1 MLEGMAVKPSPQPA
15 LRGGPFTV
23 ADARRVGLRWDD
35 LQTRS
40 WARLSRGQYAWM
52 GLPQDALL
60 KLEAVA
66 QRVPASYAFSGST
79 AAWFLGLD
87 VAWCDPI
94 EVTIGR
100 DVPVLARAGVRLRR
114 AERLESDVIVR
125 QGFRTTSAIRTI
137 CDLASRRDPVES
149 VVAVD
154 MAVRAGLVKLSNLAR
169 HVESH
174 AGAKGIKR
182 LRRAVRLADPRSE
195 SPMET
200 LPWRNFRLVRTK
212 RLDDRSNPRIVRT
225 IRGCRLAVQPR
236 PAFHAET
243 VPAQIVMS
251 ARGAHQAPRRIGLQ
265 PALVL
270 APVPDAVLRAEHPS
284 PAIASHAGSILAGIR
299 DGLMFAFGS
308 AWFVPV
314 SAAIALSAYMLWPKA
329 RPRGVDVVAGAGA
342 AVSLVGLFG
351 LVGNAGGAVGSGID
365 ASLTSLVTSVG
376 AWALLVAGLVI
387 GLIVT
392 IHFSPGALL
401 VTAVGAMRAAN
412 AERARLRD
420 LVAAPTAEKARP
432 VKSASAS
439 SDLLTRSAASFA
451 TAPAAPEQANVWDVD
466 EPEERLE
473 KKPQAEP
480 VALNGEAP
488 RELPAS
494 APAAVLRVVAE
505 PDDDLPD
512 IDWKLPSI
520 ALLDTVT
527 ARRERMADEI
537 KRNVRIIE
545 STLQTFGVECKV
557 VGVNP
562 GPAVTQ
568 YELQPGPGVQVKRIT
583 ALQND
588 LSLAL
593 AAAPLRIE
601 APIPGKSAVG
611 IEVPNKSASLVTI
624 REVIETAAFREGT
637 NKLALVLGNDVSGQ
651 SIVADLTRMPHLL
664 IAGATG
670 QGKSVCINAL
680 ITSLLFQVTPDH
692 LRMLLIDPK
701 RVELTGY
708 NGLPHLA
715 LPVLVESHQAAAA
728 LRWAVAEMDRRYKL
742 FSSEGVRNIASYND
756 KATQKLARTLPYVVI
771 VIDELA
777 DLMMVAA
784 GEIEE
789 LICRI
794 AQLAR
799 AVGIHLIIATQR
811 PSTDI
816 ITGLIKANI
825 PSRIAFVV
833 GSQVDSRVILDA
845 GGAEKLLGRG
855 DMLYQP
861 VDAGKPTRIQGAF
874 VSDPEVEGV
883 VNFWKSQG
891 GPRYMEEILEE
902 GAGTEWER
910 GEP

>member
-1 MLEGMAVKPSPQPA
+1 MLA
-15 LRGGPFTV
+15 
-23 ADARRVGLRWDD
+23 
-35 LQTRS
+35 
-40 WARLSRGQYAWM
+40 
-52 GLPQDALL
+52 ALL
-60 KLEAVA
+60 
-66 QRVPASYAFSGST
+66 
-79 AAWFLGLD
+79 GL
-87 VAWCDPI
+87 
-94 EVTIGR
+94 
-100 DVPVLARAGVRLRR
+100 L
-114 AERLESDVIVR
+114 
-125 QGFRTTSAIRTI
+125 
-137 CDLASRRDPVES
+137 
-149 VVAVD
+149 
-154 MAVRAGLVKLSNLAR
+154 
-169 HVESH
+169 
-174 AGAKGIKR
+174 
-182 LRRAVRLADPRSE
+182 
-195 SPMET
+195 
-200 LPWRNFRLVRTK
+200 
-212 RLDDRSNPRIVRT
+212 
-225 IRGCRLAVQPR
+225 
-236 PAFHAET
+236 
-243 VPAQIVMS
+243 
-251 ARGAHQAPRRIGLQ
+251 
-265 PALVL
+265 
-270 APVPDAVLRAEHPS
+270 
-284 PAIASHAGSILAGIR
+284 AIASHAGSILQGIR
-299 DGLMFAFGS
+299 DGMVFEFGA

-314 SAAIALSAYMLWPKA
+314 TAALALGGYLLWPKA
-329 RPRGVDVVAGAGA
+329 PRLRTIDLVAGVVA
-342 AVSLVGLFG
+342 VLSLVGLFG
-351 LVGNAGGAVGSGID
+351 LAANAGGWLGRAVDS
-365 ASLTSLVTSVG
+365 SLNGLVGTIG
-376 AWALLVAGLVI
+376 TWALLVAGLVI

-401 VTAVGAMRAAN
+401 VAAVGALRAAN

-420 LVAAPTAEKARP
+420 LVAAPAADKPKP
-432 VKSASAS
+432 VKSTPAST
-439 SDLLTRSAASFA
+439 DLLTRSAASFA
-451 TAPAAPEQANVWDVD
+451 TAPAAPDQPNFWDVD
-466 EPEERLE
+466 EPVERVE
-473 KKPQAEP
+473 TKPRIEPAAPNRDEPTAE
-480 VALNGEAP
+480 A
-488 RELPAS
+488 
-494 APAAVLRVVAE
+494 APAPALRVVAE
-505 PDDDLPD
+505 PEDDLPE

-537 KRNVRIIE
+537 KRNVKIIE
-545 STLQTFGVECKV
+545 STLETFGVACKV

-637 NKLALVLGNDVSGQ
+637 NKLALGLGNDVSGQ

-680 ITSLLFQVTPDH
+680 ITSLLFQVTPDKMR
-692 LRMLLIDPK
+692 LLLIDPK

-742 FSSEGVRNIASYND
+742 FSAEGVRNIAAYNE
-756 KATQKLARTLPYVVI
+756 KATQKLARPLPYVVI

-825 PSRIAFVV
+825 PSRIAFAV
-833 GSQVDSRVILDA
+833 GSQVDSRVILDT

-902 GAGTEWER
+902 GAVSEWDGEKREER
-910 GEP
+910 KLDPLFARSARAVAAEGGASVSLVQRKFNVGYSRAGRIVDQLAEHRVIGPYQGSKSREVLMTLPDVDDLLERIGLE

>member
-1 MLEGMAVKPSPQPA
+1 VLFLLA
-15 LRGGPFTV
+15 
-23 ADARRVGLRWDD
+23 
-35 LQTRS
+35 
-40 WARLSRGQYAWM
+40 
-52 GLPQDALL
+52 ALL
-60 KLEAVA
+60 GL
-66 QRVPASYAFSGST
+66 
-79 AAWFLGLD
+79 LGIL
-87 VAWCDPI
+87 
-94 EVTIGR
+94 
-100 DVPVLARAGVRLRR
+100 
-114 AERLESDVIVR
+114 
-125 QGFRTTSAIRTI
+125 
-137 CDLASRRDPVES
+137 
-149 VVAVD
+149 
-154 MAVRAGLVKLSNLAR
+154 
-169 HVESH
+169 
-174 AGAKGIKR
+174 
-182 LRRAVRLADPRSE
+182 
-195 SPMET
+195 
-200 LPWRNFRLVRTK
+200 
-212 RLDDRSNPRIVRT
+212 
-225 IRGCRLAVQPR
+225 
-236 PAFHAET
+236 
-243 VPAQIVMS
+243 
-251 ARGAHQAPRRIGLQ
+251 
-265 PALVL
+265 
-270 APVPDAVLRAEHPS
+270 
-284 PAIASHAGSILAGIR
+284 SHAGSILTAIR
-299 DGLMFAFGS
+299 DGMLTAFGV
-308 AWFVPV
+308 AWFVPLGAV
-314 SAAIALSAYMLWPKA
+314 LALGAYLLWPKA
-329 RPRGVDVVAGAGA
+329 PRPRTVDVVAGVV
-342 AVSLVGLFG
+342 AVASLVGLFG
-351 LVGNAGGAVGSGID
+351 LAAHAGGVVGTDIAD
-365 ASLTSLVTSVG
+365 ALKGPLTEVG
-376 AWALLVAGLVI
+376 AWGLLIAGLVI

-392 IHFSPGALL
+392 VHFSPGAL
-401 VTAVGAMRAAN
+401 VGTAVGALRAAN
-412 AERARLRD
+412 SERARMRD
-420 LVAAPTAEKARP
+420 LVAVPAADKA
-432 VKSASAS
+432 KSAKSVPAG

-451 TAPAAPEQANVWDVD
+451 TAPAPREQPSPWEVE
-466 EPEERLE
+466 EP
-473 KKPQAEP
+473 EP
-480 VALNGEAP
+480 VAVRKPVPEPVEEKKDSEPLRPPAP
-488 RELPAS
+488 
-494 APAAVLRVVAE
+494 VLRVVAE
-505 PDDDLPD
+505 PEDDLPE
-512 IDWKLPSI
+512 IEWKLPSI
-520 ALLDTVT
+520 TLLDTVT

-537 KRNVRIIE
+537 KRNVRVIE
-545 STLQTFGVECKV
+545 TTLTTFGVECKV

-568 YELQPGPGVQVKRIT
+568 FEVQPGPGVQVKRIT

-637 NKLALVLGNDVSGQ
+637 NKLALGLGNDVSGQ

-692 LRMLLIDPK
+692 LRLLLIDPK

-715 LPVLVESHQAAAA
+715 LPVLVEAHQAAAA

-742 FSSEGVRNIASYND
+742 FSSEGVRNIAGYND
-756 KATQKLARTLPYVVI
+756 KAVQKLARTLPYVVI

-825 PSRIAFVV
+825 PSRIAFAV
-833 GSQVDSRVILDA
+833 GSQVDSRVILDT

-891 GPRYMEEILEE
+891 APRYMEEILEE
-902 GAGTEWER
+902 GAGSEWE
-910 GEP
+910 GERREERKLDPLFARSARAVAAEGAASVSLVQRKFNVGYSRAGRIVDQLAEHRVVGGYQGSKSREVLMTLPDVDELLERLGIE

>member
-1 MLEGMAVKPSPQPA
+1 MLA
-15 LRGGPFTV
+15 
-23 ADARRVGLRWDD
+23 
-35 LQTRS
+35 
-40 WARLSRGQYAWM
+40 
-52 GLPQDALL
+52 ALL
-60 KLEAVA
+60 
-66 QRVPASYAFSGST
+66 
-79 AAWFLGLD
+79 GL
-87 VAWCDPI
+87 
-94 EVTIGR
+94 
-100 DVPVLARAGVRLRR
+100 L
-114 AERLESDVIVR
+114 
-125 QGFRTTSAIRTI
+125 
-137 CDLASRRDPVES
+137 
-149 VVAVD
+149 
-154 MAVRAGLVKLSNLAR
+154 
-169 HVESH
+169 
-174 AGAKGIKR
+174 
-182 LRRAVRLADPRSE
+182 
-195 SPMET
+195 
-200 LPWRNFRLVRTK
+200 
-212 RLDDRSNPRIVRT
+212 
-225 IRGCRLAVQPR
+225 
-236 PAFHAET
+236 
-243 VPAQIVMS
+243 
-251 ARGAHQAPRRIGLQ
+251 
-265 PALVL
+265 
-270 APVPDAVLRAEHPS
+270 
-284 PAIASHAGSILAGIR
+284 AIASHAGSILAGIR
-299 DGLMFAFGS
+299 DAMLSGFGS

-314 SAAIALSAYMLWPKA
+314 VAAIALSAYLLWPKA
-329 RPRGVDVVAGAGA
+329 PKPRGIDIVAGLV
-342 AVSLVGLFG
+342 AVLSLVGLFG
-351 LVGNAGGAVGSGID
+351 LAAGAGGSVGRGID
-365 ASLTSLVTSVG
+365 SALIGLFTGVG
-376 AWALLVAGLVI
+376 AWALLIAGLVI

-401 VTAVGAMRAAN
+401 VTSVGALRAAN

-420 LVAAPTAEKARP
+420 LVATPAAEKARSQKQAP
-432 VKSASAS
+432 ATTDV
-439 SDLLTRSAASFA
+439 LTRSAASFA
-451 TAPAAPEQANVWDVD
+451 TVPAAADQRNLWDVD
-466 EPEERLE
+466 EPD
-473 KKPQAEP
+473 EP
-480 VALNGEAP
+480 DREPEARRGE
-488 RELPAS
+488 
-494 APAAVLRVVAE
+494 PAALALAEEHHPATSPEPVLRVVAE
-505 PDDDLPD
+505 PEDDLPE
-512 IDWKLPSI
+512 IEWKLPAI
-520 ALLDTVT
+520 TLLDTVT

-537 KRNVRIIE
+537 KRNVKIIE

-568 YELQPGPGVQVKRIT
+568 FEVQPGPGVQVKRIT

-637 NKLALVLGNDVSGQ
+637 NRLALGLGNDVSGQ

-742 FSSEGVRNIASYND
+742 FSAEGVRNIAAYND
-756 KATQKLARTLPYVVI
+756 KATQKLARPLPYIVI

-811 PSTDI
+811 PSADI

-825 PSRIAFVV
+825 PSRIAFAV
-833 GSQVDSRVILDA
+833 GSQVDSRVILDT

-902 GAGTEWER
+902 GAATEWE
-910 GEP
+910 GERREERKLDPLFARSARAVAAEGAASVSLVQRKFNVGYSRAGRIVDQLAEHRVIGGYQGSKSREVLMTLPDVDDLLERLGLE

>member
-1 MLEGMAVKPSPQPA
+1 MLA
-15 LRGGPFTV
+15 
-23 ADARRVGLRWDD
+23 
-35 LQTRS
+35 
-40 WARLSRGQYAWM
+40 
-52 GLPQDALL
+52 ALL
-60 KLEAVA
+60 
-66 QRVPASYAFSGST
+66 
-79 AAWFLGLD
+79 GL
-87 VAWCDPI
+87 
-94 EVTIGR
+94 
-100 DVPVLARAGVRLRR
+100 LAIL
-114 AERLESDVIVR
+114 
-125 QGFRTTSAIRTI
+125 
-137 CDLASRRDPVES
+137 
-149 VVAVD
+149 
-154 MAVRAGLVKLSNLAR
+154 
-169 HVESH
+169 SH
-174 AGAKGIKR
+174 AG
-182 LRRAVRLADPRSE
+182 
-195 SPMET
+195 
-200 LPWRNFRLVRTK
+200 
-212 RLDDRSNPRIVRT
+212 
-225 IRGCRLAVQPR
+225 
-236 PAFHAET
+236 
-243 VPAQIVMS
+243 QIL
-251 ARGAHQAPRRIGLQ
+251 G
-265 PALVL
+265 
-270 APVPDAVLRAEHPS
+270 
-284 PAIASHAGSILAGIR
+284 GIR
-299 DGLMFAFGS
+299 QFMYSSFGN

-314 SAAIALSAYMLWPKA
+314 VAAIAASAYLLWPKA
-329 RPRGVDVVAGAGA
+329 PKPRGVDVVAGVV
-342 AVSLVGLFG
+342 AVLSLVGLFG
-351 LVGNAGGAVGSGID
+351 LAANAGGSLGRGID
-365 ASLTSLVTSVG
+365 SSLTSLFTTFG

-392 IHFSPGALL
+392 VHFSPGSLL
-401 VTAVGAMRAAN
+401 VAAVGAMRSAN
-412 AERARLRD
+412 AERARLAE
-420 LVAAPTAEKARP
+420 LVASPTAEKAKAPKP
-432 VKSASAS
+432 VPATA
-439 SDLLTRSAASFA
+439 DALTRSAASFA
-451 TAPAAPEQANVWDVD
+451 TAPPAPDQRNVWDVD
-466 EPEERLE
+466 EPPEKESEKEPAKERPVPVE
-473 KKPQAEP
+473 PAETPEPKTP
-480 VALNGEAP
+480 VM
-488 RELPAS
+488 
-494 APAAVLRVVAE
+494 RVVAE
-505 PDDDLPD
+505 PEDDLPE

-520 ALLDTVT
+520 MLLDTVT

-537 KRNVRIIE
+537 KRNVKIIE
-545 STLQTFGVECKV
+545 ATLTQFGVEAKV
-557 VGVNP
+557 IGVNP

-568 YELQPGPGVQVKRIT
+568 FEVQPGAGVQVKRIT

-611 IEVPNKSASLVTI
+611 IEVPNKSAALVTI
-624 REVIETAAFREGT
+624 REVIETAAFREGS
-637 NKLALVLGNDVSGQ
+637 NKLALGLGNDVSGQ

-728 LRWAVAEMDRRYKL
+728 LRWAVAEMDRRYKI
-742 FSSEGVRNIASYND
+742 FSAEGVRNIAAYND

-825 PSRIAFVV
+825 PSRIAFAV

-874 VSDPEVEGV
+874 VSDQEVEGV

-902 GAGTEWER
+902 GAGIEWDGER
-910 GEP
+910 REERKLDPLFARSARTVAAEGAASVSLVQRKFNVGYSRAGRIVDQLAEHRVIGGYQGSKSREVLMTLPDVDDLLERLGLE

>member
-1 MLEGMAVKPSPQPA
+1 MLA
-15 LRGGPFTV
+15 
-23 ADARRVGLRWDD
+23 
-35 LQTRS
+35 
-40 WARLSRGQYAWM
+40 
-52 GLPQDALL
+52 ALL
-60 KLEAVA
+60 
-66 QRVPASYAFSGST
+66 
-79 AAWFLGLD
+79 GL
-87 VAWCDPI
+87 
-94 EVTIGR
+94 
-100 DVPVLARAGVRLRR
+100 LAIL
-114 AERLESDVIVR
+114 
-125 QGFRTTSAIRTI
+125 
-137 CDLASRRDPVES
+137 
-149 VVAVD
+149 
-154 MAVRAGLVKLSNLAR
+154 
-169 HVESH
+169 SH
-174 AGAKGIKR
+174 AGEILGA
-182 LRRAVRLADPRSE
+182 
-195 SPMET
+195 
-200 LPWRNFRLVRTK
+200 
-212 RLDDRSNPRIVRT
+212 
-225 IRGCRLAVQPR
+225 IRGWMY
-236 PAFHAET
+236 T
-243 VPAQIVMS
+243 S
-251 ARGAHQAPRRIGLQ
+251 
-265 PALVL
+265 
-270 APVPDAVLRAEHPS
+270 
-284 PAIASHAGSILAGIR
+284 
-299 DGLMFAFGS
+299 FGS

-314 SAAIALSAYMLWPKA
+314 VATIAASAYLLWPKA
-329 RPRGVDVVAGAGA
+329 PKPNGIDIVAG
-342 AVSLVGLFG
+342 VVTVLSLVGLFG
-351 LVGNAGGAVGSGID
+351 IAAHAGGSLGSGID
-365 ASLTSLVTSVG
+365 SSLIGLFTSVG
-376 AWALLVAGLVI
+376 AWALLIAGLVI

-392 IHFSPGALL
+392 VHFSPGTLL
-401 VTAVGAMRAAN
+401 VAAVGALSSAN
-412 AERARLRD
+412 AERARLAE
-420 LVAAPTAEKARP
+420 LVATPAGEKARP
-432 VKSASAS
+432 SKGVPATA
-439 SDLLTRSAASFA
+439 DALTRSAASFA
-451 TAPAAPEQANVWDVD
+451 TAPVTPEQRNVWDID
-466 EPEERLE
+466 EPEVSEPHKPPAKPLVKEPEADE
-473 KKPQAEP
+473 KPAEP
-480 VALNGEAP
+480 KAP
-488 RELPAS
+488 
-494 APAAVLRVVAE
+494 VMRVVAE
-505 PDDDLPD
+505 LEDDLPE
-512 IDWKLPSI
+512 IDWKLPAI
-520 ALLDTVT
+520 TLLDTVT

-537 KRNVRIIE
+537 KRNVKVIE
-545 STLQTFGVECKV
+545 STLHQFGVEAKII
-557 VGVNP
+557 GVNP

-568 YELQPGPGVQVKRIT
+568 YEVQPGAGVQVKRIT

-624 REVIETAAFREGT
+624 REVIETAAFREGS
-637 NKLALVLGNDVSGQ
+637 NKLALGLGNDVSGQ

-692 LRMLLIDPK
+692 LRLLLIDPK

-742 FSSEGVRNIASYND
+742 FSAEGVRNIAAYND
-756 KATQKLARTLPYVVI
+756 KATQKLARRLPYVVI

-825 PSRIAFVV
+825 PSRIAFAV

-902 GAGTEWER
+902 GAGIEWDGER
-910 GEP
+910 REERKLDPLFARAARAVAAEGAASVSLVQRKFNVGYSRAGRIVDQLAEHRVIGGYQGSKSREVMMTLPDVDDLLERLGLE

>member
-1 MLEGMAVKPSPQPA
+1 MRPHLTQRQVREVSGVF
-15 LRGGPFTV
+15 LI
-23 ADARRVGLRWDD
+23 LI
-35 LQTRS
+35 
-40 WARLSRGQYAWM
+40 
-52 GLPQDALL
+52 ALL
-60 KLEAVA
+60 
-66 QRVPASYAFSGST
+66 
-79 AAWFLGLD
+79 GL
-87 VAWCDPI
+87 
-94 EVTIGR
+94 
-100 DVPVLARAGVRLRR
+100 L
-114 AERLESDVIVR
+114 
-125 QGFRTTSAIRTI
+125 
-137 CDLASRRDPVES
+137 
-149 VVAVD
+149 
-154 MAVRAGLVKLSNLAR
+154 
-169 HVESH
+169 
-174 AGAKGIKR
+174 
-182 LRRAVRLADPRSE
+182 
-195 SPMET
+195 
-200 LPWRNFRLVRTK
+200 
-212 RLDDRSNPRIVRT
+212 
-225 IRGCRLAVQPR
+225 
-236 PAFHAET
+236 
-243 VPAQIVMS
+243 
-251 ARGAHQAPRRIGLQ
+251 
-265 PALVL
+265 
-270 APVPDAVLRAEHPS
+270 
-284 PAIASHAGSILAGIR
+284 AIASHAGSILTGIH
-299 DGLMFAFGS
+299 DGLVSTFDR

-314 SAAIALSAYMLWPKA
+314 GAVLALGAYLLWPKA
-329 RPRGVDVVAGAGA
+329 PRPRAVDVVSGGV
-342 AVSLVGLFG
+342 AVLALVGLFG
-351 LVGNAGGAVGSGID
+351 LVGHAGGSVGRSIDGAVSG
-365 ASLTSLVTSVG
+365 LVGPIG
-376 AWALLVAGLVI
+376 AWALLIGLLLI

-392 IHFSPGALL
+392 VHFSPGALL
-401 VTAVGAMRAAN
+401 AAGVGAARSAY
-412 AERARLRD
+412 AERLRIQN
-420 LVAAPTAEKARP
+420 LVALPVSEKPRPPKPAKPAPATTDALA
-432 VKSASAS
+432 
-439 SDLLTRSAASFA
+439 RSAASFA
-451 TAPAAPEQANVWDVD
+451 TPVPM
-466 EPEERLE
+466 L
-473 KKPQAEP
+473 EP
-480 VALNGEAP
+480 VRPWEVEDFEQDDGAQADGVERRATSEP
-488 RELPAS
+488 AGAS
-494 APAAVLRVVAE
+494 AVPVMRVVAE
-505 PDDDLPD
+505 LEDDLPE
-512 IDWKLPSI
+512 IEWKLPSI
-520 ALLDTVT
+520 GLLDTVT

-537 KRNVRIIE
+537 KRNVKIIE
-545 STLQTFGVECKV
+545 TTLETFGVACKV

-568 YELQPGPGVQVKRIT
+568 YELQPGAGVQVKRIT

-601 APIPGKSAVG
+601 APIPGKAAVG

-624 REVIETAAFREGT
+624 REVLETAAFREGS
-637 NKLALVLGNDVSGQ
+637 NKLALGLGNDVSGQ

-692 LRMLLIDPK
+692 LRLLLIDPK

-742 FSSEGVRNIASYND
+742 FSAESVRNIAAYND
-756 KATQKLARTLPYVVI
+756 KAIQKLARSLPYIVI

-811 PSTDI
+811 PSADI

-825 PSRIAFVV
+825 PSRIAFAV
-833 GSQVDSRVILDA
+833 GSQVDSRVILDT

-874 VSDPEVEGV
+874 VSDPEVESV

-902 GAGTEWER
+902 GAGTEWEGVR
-910 GEP
+910 REERKLDPLFARSARAVAAEGSASVSLVQRKFNVGYSRAGRIVDQLAENHVVGSYQGSKSREVLMTLPDVDELLERLGLE

>member
-1 MLEGMAVKPSPQPA
+1 M
-15 LRGGPFTV
+15 
-23 ADARRVGLRWDD
+23 
-35 LQTRS
+35 
-40 WARLSRGQYAWM
+40 
-52 GLPQDALL
+52 
-60 KLEAVA
+60 
-66 QRVPASYAFSGST
+66 
-79 AAWFLGLD
+79 
-87 VAWCDPI
+87 
-94 EVTIGR
+94 
-100 DVPVLARAGVRLRR
+100 
-114 AERLESDVIVR
+114 
-125 QGFRTTSAIRTI
+125 
-137 CDLASRRDPVES
+137 
-149 VVAVD
+149 
-154 MAVRAGLVKLSNLAR
+154 
-169 HVESH
+169 
-174 AGAKGIKR
+174 
-182 LRRAVRLADPRSE
+182 
-195 SPMET
+195 
-200 LPWRNFRLVRTK
+200 
-212 RLDDRSNPRIVRT
+212 
-225 IRGCRLAVQPR
+225 LAV
-236 PAFHAET
+236 
-243 VPAQIVMS
+243 
-251 ARGAHQAPRRIGLQ
+251 
-265 PALVL
+265 
-270 APVPDAVLRAEHPS
+270 
-284 PAIASHAGSILAGIR
+284 ASHAGSILAG
-299 DGLMFAFGS
+299 LQEWLVASFGR

-314 SAAIALSAYMLWPKA
+314 AAAVALGAYMLWPQAPRA
-329 RPRGVDVVAGAGA
+329 RLLDVLAGVVAVIAMVGIFGLAAQAGGSA
-342 AVSLVGLFG
+342 GQSIDRAVVGLA
-351 LVGNAGGAVGSGID
+351 GNW
-365 ASLTSLVTSVG
+365 G

-392 IHFSPGALL
+392 IHFSPGALIGA
-401 VTAVGAMRAAN
+401 VVGAMQAAF
-412 AERARLRD
+412 AERRRLER
-420 LVAAPTAEKARP
+420 LVAAPTEQKPAAKETPDAETVGPAYPP
-432 VKSASAS
+432 V
-439 SDLLTRSAASFA
+439 AASLRA
-451 TAPAAPEQANVWDVD
+451 WEVETHHDVTRAPEP
-466 EPEERLE
+466 EPHDIEIE
-473 KKPQAEP
+473 
-480 VALNGEAP
+480 
-488 RELPAS
+488 S
-494 APAAVLRVVAE
+494 APAKAVLRVVAE
-505 PDDDLPD
+505 PEDEAPE

-537 KRNVRIIE
+537 KRNVKIIE
-545 STLQTFGVECKV
+545 GALETFGVPAKV

-568 YELQPGPGVQVKRIT
+568 YELQPGPGVQVKKIT

-624 REVIETAAFREGT
+624 REVVETAAFREGT
-637 NKLALVLGNDVSGQ
+637 HTLALALGNDVSGQ

-692 LRMLLIDPK
+692 MRLLLIDPK
-701 RVELTGY
+701 RVELTNY

-728 LRWAVAEMDRRYKL
+728 LRWAVAEMDRRYKM
-742 FSSEGVRNIASYND
+742 FSAEGVRNIAAYNE
-756 KATQKLARTLPYVVI
+756 KATQRLARQLPYVVI

-799 AVGIHLIIATQR
+799 AVGIHLVIATQR

-825 PSRIAFVV
+825 PSRIAFAV
-833 GSQVDSRVILDA
+833 GSQVDSRVILDT

-874 VSDPEVEGV
+874 VSDPEVESV
-883 VNFWKSQG
+883 VNFWRSQG
-891 GPRYMEEILEE
+891 DPRFMEEILEE
-902 GAGTEWER
+902 GAGTEWSGGQAAER
-910 GEP
+910 KLDPLFARAARAVAAEGAASVSLVQRKFNVGYSRAGRIVDQLAEHRVIGGYQGSRSREVLMNLPDVDELLERIGLE

>member
-1 MLEGMAVKPSPQPA
+1 M
-15 LRGGPFTV
+15 R
-23 ADARRVGLRWDD
+23 
-35 LQTRS
+35 
-40 WARLSRGQYAWM
+40 
-52 GLPQDALL
+52 
-60 KLEAVA
+60 
-66 QRVPASYAFSGST
+66 
-79 AAWFLGLD
+79 
-87 VAWCDPI
+87 
-94 EVTIGR
+94 
-100 DVPVLARAGVRLRR
+100 
-114 AERLESDVIVR
+114 
-125 QGFRTTSAIRTI
+125 RTTSRGSRHSTTRARRT
-137 CDLASRRDPVES
+137 SR
-149 VVAVD
+149 A
-154 MAVRAGLVKLSNLAR
+154 AR
-169 HVESH
+169 SRP
-174 AGAKGIKR
+174 A
-182 LRRAVRLADPRSE
+182 
-195 SPMET
+195 
-200 LPWRNFRLVRTK
+200 RTK
-212 RLDDRSNPRIVRT
+212 RATRPHLTRRQGREITGVLLILIALLGLLALASN
-225 IRGCRLAVQPR
+225 
-236 PAFHAET
+236 
-243 VPAQIVMS
+243 
-251 ARGAHQAPRRIGLQ
+251 
-265 PALVL
+265 
-270 APVPDAVLRAEHPS
+270 
-284 PAIASHAGSILAGIR
+284 AGSILT
-299 DGLMFAFGS
+299 GLREWLTTTFDR

-314 SAAIALSAYMLWPKA
+314 GAALGLGAYLLWPRAPRPRPVDIVSGAVAVIALVGIFGLLGHGGS
-329 RPRGVDVVAGAGA
+329 
-342 AVSLVGLFG
+342 VGLG
-351 LVGNAGGAVGSGID
+351 IDGAVIQVFGR
-365 ASLTSLVTSVG
+365 VG
-376 AWALLVAGLVI
+376 AWAVLIALLVI

-392 IHFSPGALL
+392 VHFSPGQLL
-401 VTAVGAMRAAN
+401 ATVVATLQAGY
-412 AERARLRD
+412 AERTRLEN
-420 LVAAPTAEKARP
+420 LVSPPASAKTKEVKEPKAAPA
-432 VKSASAS
+432 
-439 SDLLTRSAASFA
+439 TRDELAKSAASFA
-451 TAPAAPEQANVWDVD
+451 APPPVLEPLKPWEMEEAA
-466 EPEERLE
+466 
-473 KKPQAEP
+473 AEP
-480 VALNGEAP
+480 GSKGVSKAANEPHDEETQAP
-488 RELPAS
+488 PAI
-494 APAAVLRVVAE
+494 RVVAE
-505 PDDDLPD
+505 LEDDLPE

-520 ALLDTVT
+520 TLLDTVT

-537 KRNVRIIE
+537 KRNVKIIE
-545 STLQTFGVECKV
+545 STLETFGVACKV

-601 APIPGKSAVG
+601 APIPGKAAVG

-624 REVIETAAFREGT
+624 REVLETAAFREGT
-637 NKLALVLGNDVSGQ
+637 NKLALGLGNDVSGQ
-651 SIVADLTRMPHLL
+651 SIIADLTRMPHLL

-680 ITSLLFQVTPDH
+680 ITSLLFQATPEH
-692 LRMLLIDPK
+692 MRLLLIDPK

-728 LRWAVAEMDRRYKL
+728 LRWAVAEMDRRYKM
-742 FSSEGVRNIASYND
+742 FSAEGVRNIAAYND
-756 KATQKLARTLPYVVI
+756 KATQKLARPLPYIVI

-825 PSRIAFVV
+825 PSRIAFAV
-833 GSQVDSRVILDA
+833 GSQVDSRVILDS

-910 GEP
+910 GETTERKLDPLFARSARAVAAEGSASVSLVQRKFNVGYSRAGRIVDQLAEHHVVGSYQGSKSREVLMTLPDVDDLLERLGLE

>member
-1 MLEGMAVKPSPQPA
+1 MLA
-15 LRGGPFTV
+15 
-23 ADARRVGLRWDD
+23 
-35 LQTRS
+35 
-40 WARLSRGQYAWM
+40 
-52 GLPQDALL
+52 ALL
-60 KLEAVA
+60 
-66 QRVPASYAFSGST
+66 
-79 AAWFLGLD
+79 GL
-87 VAWCDPI
+87 
-94 EVTIGR
+94 
-100 DVPVLARAGVRLRR
+100 L
-114 AERLESDVIVR
+114 
-125 QGFRTTSAIRTI
+125 
-137 CDLASRRDPVES
+137 
-149 VVAVD
+149 
-154 MAVRAGLVKLSNLAR
+154 
-169 HVESH
+169 
-174 AGAKGIKR
+174 
-182 LRRAVRLADPRSE
+182 
-195 SPMET
+195 
-200 LPWRNFRLVRTK
+200 
-212 RLDDRSNPRIVRT
+212 
-225 IRGCRLAVQPR
+225 
-236 PAFHAET
+236 
-243 VPAQIVMS
+243 
-251 ARGAHQAPRRIGLQ
+251 
-265 PALVL
+265 
-270 APVPDAVLRAEHPS
+270 
-284 PAIASHAGSILAGIR
+284 AIASNAGSILGGIR
-299 DGLMFAFGS
+299 DGMLATFGT

-314 SAAIALSAYMLWPKA
+314 GATLALAAYLLWPKA
-329 RPRGVDVVAGAGA
+329 PRPRTIDIVAGLV
-342 AVSLVGLFG
+342 AVLSLVGLFG
-351 LVGNAGGAVGSGID
+351 LAARAGG
-365 ASLTSLVTSVG
+365 SVG
-376 AWALLVAGLVI
+376 LSIDYAIGGLVGTVGTWALLIAGLVI

-401 VTAVGAMRAAN
+401 ATAVGTLRAAY
-412 AERARLRD
+412 AERTRIRD
-420 LVAAPTAEKARP
+420 LVAAPGAEKPKTARP
-432 VKSASAS
+432 VAASN
-439 SDLLTRSAASFA
+439 DLLTRSAASFA
-451 TAPAAPEQANVWDVD
+451 TAPATPDHPSIWDVD
-466 EPEERLE
+466 EPDDRVER
-473 KKPQAEP
+473 KPPPAEP
-480 VALNGEAP
+480 VAVAVEEPPPL
-488 RELPAS
+488 S
-494 APAAVLRVVAE
+494 AQAALRVVAE
-505 PDDDLPD
+505 PEDDLPE
-512 IDWKLPSI
+512 IEWKLPSI
-520 ALLDTVT
+520 TLLDTVT

-537 KRNVRIIE
+537 KRNVRVIE
-545 STLQTFGVECKV
+545 STLQTFGVECRV

-568 YELQPGPGVQVKRIT
+568 YEVQPGPGVQVKRIT

-624 REVIETAAFREGT
+624 REVIETAAFREGS
-637 NKLALVLGNDVSGQ
+637 NKLALGLGNDVSGQ

-692 LRMLLIDPK
+692 LRLLLIDPK

-742 FSSEGVRNIASYND
+742 FSAEGVRNIAAYNE
-756 KATQKLARTLPYVVI
+756 KASQKLARSLPYVVI

-825 PSRIAFVV
+825 PSRIAFAV

-883 VNFWKSQG
+883 VNFWKTQG
-891 GPRYMEEILEE
+891 APRYMEEILEE
-902 GAGTEWER
+902 GAASEWDGER
-910 GEP
+910 REERKLDPLFARSARAVAAEGGASVSLVQRKFNVGYSRAGRIVDQLAEHRVIGGYQGSKSREVLMTLPDVDDLLDRLGLE

>member
-1 MLEGMAVKPSPQPA
+1 M
-15 LRGGPFTV
+15 
-23 ADARRVGLRWDD
+23 RRTNSRSS
-35 LQTRS
+35 TRS
-40 WARLSRGQYAWM
+40 
-52 GLPQDALL
+52 
-60 KLEAVA
+60 
-66 QRVPASYAFSGST
+66 GS
-79 AAWFLGLD
+79 
-87 VAWCDPI
+87 
-94 EVTIGR
+94 
-100 DVPVLARAGVRLRR
+100 RR
-114 AERLESDVIVR
+114 AS
-125 QGFRTTSAIRTI
+125 S
-137 CDLASRRDPVES
+137 SRS
-149 VVAVD
+149 
-154 MAVRAGLVKLSNLAR
+154 
-169 HVESH
+169 
-174 AGAKGIKR
+174 KR
-182 LRRAVRLADPRSE
+182 SRRAVRPRLSSLQVREILGVLFLLAA
-195 SPMET
+195 
-200 LPWRNFRLVRTK
+200 LL
-212 RLDDRSNPRIVRT
+212 
-225 IRGCRLAVQPR
+225 
-236 PAFHAET
+236 
-243 VPAQIVMS
+243 
-251 ARGAHQAPRRIGLQ
+251 GL
-265 PALVL
+265 LGIL
-270 APVPDAVLRAEHPS
+270 
-284 PAIASHAGSILAGIR
+284 SHAGSILGSIR
-299 DGLMFAFGS
+299 DGMLAAFGV

-314 SAAIALSAYMLWPKA
+314 AAALALGAYLLWPKA
-329 RPRGVDVVAGAGA
+329 PRPRTVDVVAGVVAV
-342 AVSLVGLFG
+342 VSLVGLFG
-351 LVGNAGGAVGSGID
+351 LAGHAGGAVGENID
-365 ASLTSLVTSVG
+365 GALTAPFTIFG
-376 AWALLVAGLVI
+376 AWALLIAGLAI
-387 GLIVT
+387 GLIITV
-392 IHFSPGALL
+392 HFSPGALL
-401 VTAVGAMRAAN
+401 VTAVGALRAAS

-420 LVAAPTAEKARP
+420 LVATPAPEKPKTPRVATAT
-432 VKSASAS
+432 

-451 TAPAAPEQANVWDVD
+451 TAPPTREEPNGWDLDELDPVAA
-466 EPEERLE
+466 
-473 KKPQAEP
+473 KKPPPEPADVAPDEAERAP
-480 VALNGEAP
+480 VM
-488 RELPAS
+488 
-494 APAAVLRVVAE
+494 RVVAE
-505 PDDDLPD
+505 PVDDLPE

-537 KRNVRIIE
+537 KRNVKVIE
-545 STLQTFGVECKV
+545 STLQQFGVEARV
-557 VGVNP
+557 IGVNP

-568 YELQPGPGVQVKRIT
+568 FEVQPGAGVQVKRIT

-611 IEVPNKSASLVTI
+611 IEVPNKAASLVTI

-637 NKLALVLGNDVSGQ
+637 NVLALGLGNDVSGQ

-692 LRMLLIDPK
+692 MRMLLIDPK

-742 FSSEGVRNIASYND
+742 FSGEGVRNIAAYND
-756 KATQKLARTLPYVVI
+756 KAAQKLARPLPYVVI

-825 PSRIAFVV
+825 PSRIAFAV

-874 VSDPEVEGV
+874 VSDQEVEGV
-883 VNFWKSQG
+883 VNFWKTQG

-902 GAGTEWER
+902 GAVPDWDGGRREER
-910 GEP
+910 KLDPLFARSARAVAAEGGASVSLVQRKFNVGYSRAGRIVDQLAEHRVIGGYQGSKSREVLMTLPDVDELLERLGIE